1 MERYDHFAFLPDPLP
16 DRISLEQETWGCVAA
31 SVVLVEGCQVAVVPE
46 AAGNRPFNTIDN
58 FTLQTHTQTKIV

>member
-1 MERYDHFAFLPDPLP
+1 MLHPTEVTVHGAVSPAAAV
-16 DRISLEQETWGCVAA
+16 SAAAAVEAA